1 MCQEGDDWEREGKR
15 AGGRRRKGCLVLFD
29 ALLAEGQCV
38 NDRAGRWR
46 PGAEGEKRWGW
57 LLVWERNRGNGEPW
71 VCGRGVFGVLDVE
84 MAEGKIVFGGRLLW
98 LREGE
103 VCLQGCWKMTLGGGS
118 FRF

>member
-1 MCQEGDDWEREGKR
+1 M
-15 AGGRRRKGCLVLFD
+15 
-29 ALLAEGQCV
+29 
-38 NDRAGRWR
+38 
-46 PGAEGEKRWGW
+46 
-57 LLVWERNRGNGEPW
+57 
-71 VCGRGVFGVLDVE
+71 FGVLDVE